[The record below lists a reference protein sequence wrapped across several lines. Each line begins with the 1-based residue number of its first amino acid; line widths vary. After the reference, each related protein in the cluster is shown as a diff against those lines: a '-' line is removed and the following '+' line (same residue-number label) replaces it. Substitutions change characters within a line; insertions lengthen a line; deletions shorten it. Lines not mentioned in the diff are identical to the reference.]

1 MGLVTPDFGLIFWMV
16 VSFSIVL
23 FILRKFAWTPILS
36 ALHEREKSIEDALNS
51 AEKAKEDIAQMHA
64 GNQKIIQ
71 EAKEERDRLLK
82 EAREVKD
89 TIINDA
95 KEAANLEGKK
105 LIEAAKKAI
114 ENEKSAALN
123 EIKKS
128 IATLSVDIAE
138 KILKENLSES
148 KDQQSLVDNYL
159 KDINLN

>member
-1 MGLVTPDFGLIFWMV
+1 MGLVTPDFGLVFWMT
-16 VSFSIVL
+16 VSFLIVL
-23 FILRKFAWTPILS
+23 FILRKFAWTPILT
-36 ALHEREKSIEDALNS
+36 ALHEREKSITDALSS

-64 GNQKIIQ
+64 DNQKIIQ

-95 KEAANLEGKK
+95 KDAASQEGKK

-114 ENEKSAALN
+114 DNEKAAALN
-123 EIKKS
+123 EIKMS

-138 KILKENLSES
+138 KILKQNLSGD
-148 KDQQSLVDNYL
+148 KDQQKLVDNYL
-159 KDINLN
+159 KDIKLN